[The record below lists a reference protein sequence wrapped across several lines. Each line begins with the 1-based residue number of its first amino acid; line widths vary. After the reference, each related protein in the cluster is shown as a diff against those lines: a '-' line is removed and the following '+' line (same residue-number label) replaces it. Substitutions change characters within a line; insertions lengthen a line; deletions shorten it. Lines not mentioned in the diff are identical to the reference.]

1 MLPKERSID
10 FYPRLMSA
18 ALIVCQME
26 NEDVLNFL
34 TAGTWLSYISF
45 DDQKK
50 INNIYIVN
58 LKSTWEKHLLAAWAI
73 TDIGSQADISMY
85 SWSTATM
92 LYWGWLS
99 ASLLE
104 TSLDKSR

>member
-1 MLPKERSID
+1 MLPKD

-18 ALIVCQME
+18 ALIVFQME

-34 TAGTWLSYISF
+34 AAGTWLSYISF

-73 TDIGSQADISMY
+73 TDIGSQADINIMY

-104 TSLDKSR
+104 TSLAKSR